1 MDKTIREANFRATQA
16 SRKFKEKLHE
26 LDQFGPLRS
35 SLPAN
40 LTVMNKH
47 RRLDPISFKDNLA
60 AEHHRLLETYDS
72 LASLDN
78 SFLTQGQQTPER
90 GTRNATVGAVAY
102 INRSFDMGSTFTG

>member
-1 MDKTIREANFRATQA
+1 MSKASLDKWRGKFAFDDPEPSDKFQFTRTRENSMDKTIREANFRATQA

-60 AEHHRLLETYDS
+60 AEHHRLL
-72 LASLDN
+72 
-78 SFLTQGQQTPER
+78 
-90 GTRNATVGAVAY
+90 
-102 INRSFDMGSTFTG
+102 